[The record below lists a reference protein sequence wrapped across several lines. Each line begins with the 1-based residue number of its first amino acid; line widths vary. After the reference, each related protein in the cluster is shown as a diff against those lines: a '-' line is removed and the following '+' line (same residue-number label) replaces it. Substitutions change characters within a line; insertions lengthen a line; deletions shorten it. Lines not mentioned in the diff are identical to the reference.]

1 MSLPCFSLKNFSIA
15 LLVNAGLVH
24 MSLYGNVLLT
34 TFEAPITSGTNL
46 SAVSTAWT
54 VTNGE
59 AKVVAGSGYQGTQGV
74 KITKGDNAE
83 ARITRAITW
92 NAAEQ
97 TAFIDFRVKPAAN
110 VQGSNAAIMVNGS
123 QIGLQRQDDST
134 DPNQS
139 SKGDIW
145 VLNGTDRKWISGP
158 ANLDGGLS
166 FPQWLLTHGQF
177 QLNSAKTAATDFIRI
192 TLRQDYE
199 RKVWDIYVNGNLTGA
214 DLRFEKQGILN
225 ALHIFGSSAD
235 DVFIDELQTLPTNM
249 LFPDA
254 DKDGIPDSVEVAN
267 GSNPNAKDRDSIDP
281 VTGKSYLQKYLQ
293 QLWPDDAPAGTGT
306 YVATGTTIPPL
317 TLPEHSPVGA
327 LKGNFSVGGDGS
339 ATYSVPI
346 DLPKGT
352 SGMEP
357 QLSLG
362 YSSNGGNSICGV
374 GFGLS
379 GLQSISRGPSSLK
392 KDGVIDGVDFD
403 EKDRFFLNG
412 ERLVCVAGTYG
423 MDGSIYRTE
432 MDAYSQ
438 IKLFGNANSGQGSY
452 WQVQTKAGLTIEFGN
467 TKGSKVTCQGAP
479 APLSWAVN
487 RVLDVK
493 SNYYDVLYA
502 EGPSDVVITND
513 AALIF
518 GNNSINSHRVAEIKY
533 TGNLT
538 ANELPYITVK
548 FNYED
553 RADTSFAYSYGIKS
567 ESNKRLS
574 SIEVKTDSYLNHTYL
589 LAYLTSGQTERSML
603 QMLSKFVTG
612 GTGPLATTFHWDA
625 HLGSLPTSMWKK
637 ASHIGSGNLPQ
648 LYEYGSGQ
656 NNDSGIISYASLEE
670 NNTVV
675 HLTGNAWRAKA
686 INYTV
691 TPNTKLTFD
700 YKTSSNP
707 RSEIVAI
714 GLDTNLTP
722 DSTRIYQIDG
732 SQAEYNQAYKPG
744 TVHNAGSDGNW
755 VTVTIPV
762 GSHFKGNASHLA
774 LINDDDNQENG
785 IGECYFRNI
794 RIYESGQT
802 EGLITFQPNQWE
814 VPELS
819 SSTWVDRGY
828 NFVDINS
835 DGLIDIVR
843 NSIIDAST
851 LNVISSVRQTLLN
864 HGMGWTEE
872 DQTWQ
877 LPSGAFLTSNDG
889 DATDTAFSYVRGS
902 STFTDFNA
910 DGRPDI
916 MQRSIIDSWDGTD
929 TSIVNFQSQVNN
941 GNGWTPTTLYSYPF
955 STHRQSGY
963 AASTNNRFRDWI
975 ETDLNGDGFP
985 DLIANTYRGTTKGD
999 INPSFH
1005 YESNYNR
1012 ANDEFMTLL
1021 FNPFALSFNSWTVSG
1036 TASTNGTITDLG
1048 YTTPNAADPT
1058 QKGYLSQGI
1067 GKDDLGCGLI
1077 DLNGDGLPELYAASN
1092 SVTKTFKNMGD
1103 GWDWVKLP
1111 DNTWICHDK
1120 PAMRLPKAIV
1130 NASGSSQ
1137 GSRLVDLNGDGLPD
1151 FLRGLSSFTG
1161 VHTLPGNQLSVHVNN
1176 GDDSLPG
1183 VGAMFTSITSAV
1195 GQNWLTPYTL
1205 DWDGSGIDNF
1215 GNELAD
1221 INGDGL
1227 TDLIFSSNYVN
1238 KSYLNTGT
1246 NFADKTAYAFPAG
1259 VRICSTTGQ
1268 LDNKRRNARLV
1279 DVNGDGFPDILG
1291 NLNKGAPEVWLNDS
1305 KSETINKIVDG
1316 FGSDIQI
1323 EYTRLND
1330 PTNKPG
1336 FNSRVYQ
1343 KNNGAL
1349 PPGQMAVIDSRLVV
1363 SRYSAPSYLNGTN
1376 DRRYTSHRYGDLRYD
1391 RNNESSVGFG
1401 WAEIKDELTQQITRT
1416 EYRQDFPFAGSPSVT
1431 HTKVLITQE
1440 NIDTAASHGSSIFE
1454 GATAGWKCL
1463 TKETADYAQ
1472 KQPELGIGGGGYIY
1486 RPVQIEAIKEQY
1498 DLKRSSS
1505 ATSPEPCG
1513 DFKSRTRTTQ
1523 ALADYDDYGFLRNS
1537 IVESLDGTI
1546 IATSSVYD
1554 HNIDD
1559 TKWHLGR
1566 LKASAVVKSKI
1577 GHMAITK
1584 SSNFTYDAFGML
1596 KTETIEPGN
1605 ALSVTK
1611 SYTYD
1616 DFGNIT
1622 HSHVIGKNSQGNLE
1636 TRSSQSIYDARGR
1649 FVIEEKNQLNHRV
1662 LYHYDL
1668 NRALLKNTT
1677 DINGLVTHFRYD
1689 GFGTLTLTIHPDGTR
1704 TGEVT
1709 GQVLSNNSVVPANL
1723 NVPNII
1729 KYYRA
1734 KQTSGGPVGF
1744 AYFDAAG
1751 REILS
1756 RSTTLVNGTASGEAR
1771 YATIYSHN
1779 QYDAFGR
1786 TTHTSLPFA
1795 ANEAPIYTQRLVDV
1809 LGRTYK
1815 TIHLNGSFD
1824 KVDCYGVAMLNG
1836 QSTTYS
1842 CVTAS
1847 NGQTLERWED
1857 QHGQMIQSRDES
1869 GLITAFIHDLEGRLT
1884 SVKMENTPRSTRAS
1898 TDVLAADHT
1907 LLLSNKFDIFGN
1919 KSEVWEINSGTST
1932 STYSALGEVAT
1943 STNAMGQTTSYEY
1956 DVLGRPTKIIR
1967 PDGEGTFIN
1976 EYDTAGGTAATG
1988 KPSKITGPSG
1998 YLEDI
2003 VYDSLGRPTS
2013 TSKTQ
2018 FGETFN
2024 TFTSYDALGRVKTST
2039 DAGGLTTSTHYDERY
2054 SIPVKIVLA
2063 SPPSGMTALPGVG
2076 TTLWESGTYDARG
2089 NALTQKL
2096 GNNVNITQAYQT
2108 STGNL
2113 LGLSATRAG
2122 SLVQNKAYA
2131 WDSAGNLTSRTNNH
2145 VRNANGSDPAITSL
2159 HESFGY
2165 DIQNRL
2171 TSRTIGSNVENYSYD
2186 VKGNLLTKPGAALT
2200 YNKPGPHQVGTATI
2214 KGAARTYQYN
2224 TAGYVTSDSK
2234 RSFYWSSFG
2243 QLRDLV
2249 YTAAPALHN
2258 LSGTMLELGAEVRSQ
2273 FFFDAT
2279 GNRARQWKTR
2289 TSTGSYKTESTLYLG
2304 SYEREIHSSSAH
2316 PSISVTEHKRVHRHS
2331 LGDMVYT
2338 RTITPSTGETV
2349 RLTTKLDDHLGSTD
2363 VLITS
2368 KWQNNTFTHESTEY
2382 QAYDPWGE
2390 RATTTTAVAFRQ
2402 ADSDPFRRSAQ
2413 DYDRGYTGHEM
2424 LDDSGII
2431 HMNGRL
2437 YDAELGRML
2446 SADPYVQV
2454 PEYSQNFNRY
2464 SYVLNNPLNKTDP
2477 TGYSWLSK
2485 AFHKIGAWVKEN
2497 WRTVVAIVLAV
2508 AFFFI
2513 APVLVGAVLSATGAV
2528 FTPLVTQAIIG
2539 ATAGFLSGAANAAL
2553 AGGDLGDVLR
2563 GGLVGAVQGAI
2574 SSGPLHSMEG
2584 ATSYAGKAA
2593 HVIGHGAT
2601 GGAANVAMGG
2611 KFQDGFLSAAAG
2623 AAATHTGL
2631 YGKFQGSGIDKV
2643 AGRTA
2648 VAAVIG
2654 GTASALGGGKFA
2666 NGAWTAAFQ
2675 HLLNSEAIFNK
2686 LLPLDKLAAQ
2696 AASDVY
2702 DEKTGGL
2709 LGGWSG
2715 AEYSKDGFYASLSF
2729 KNGYYF
2735 LAFRGTN
2742 MTSIDDWSANLSQG
2756 VGMEPDQ
2763 YKLALK
2769 LARHVVDVI
2778 GSDRLVICGHSLGG
2792 GLASYAGIN
2801 VKVST
2806 ITFNAAGLHNL
2817 NKGFLGNDAWG
2828 SSKYVR
2834 AHYIKGEILTS
2845 AQKIMGPL
2853 AANALGKS
2861 YSYDGG
2867 QGNTI
2872 EKHGMNQFLP

>member
-34 TFEAPITSGTNL
+34 TFEAPITPGTNL

-145 VLNGTDRKWISGP
+145 VLNGTDRKWISGS

-502 EGPSDVVITND
+502 EGPSDVVIAND

-538 ANELPYITVK
+538 ANEQPYITVK

-574 SIEVKTDSYLNHTYL
+574 SIEVKTDSYVNHTYL
-589 LAYLTSGQTERSML
+589 LAYVTSGQTERSML

-700 YKTSSNP
+700 YKASSNP

-762 GSHFKGNASHLA
+762 GSHFTGNASHLA

-843 NSIIDAST
+843 NSIIEASSLDVT
-851 LNVISSVRQTLLN
+851 SSVRQTLLN
-864 HGMGWTEE
+864 HGTGWTAE

-963 AASTNNRFRDWI
+963 AASTNNRFRDWV

-985 DLIANTYRGTTKGD
+985 DLIANTYRGTTKGV

-1021 FNPFALSFNSWTVSG
+1021 YKPFALSFNSWTVSG

-1067 GKDDLGCGLI
+1067 GKDDLGRGLI

-1092 SVTKTFKNMGD
+1092 SVIKTFKNMGD

-1161 VHTLPGNQLSVHVNN
+1161 VHTLPGNQLSVDVNN
-1176 GDDSLPG
+1176 GNDSLPG
-1183 VGAMFTSITSAV
+1183 VSSMFTSITSAV
-1195 GQNWLTPYTL
+1195 GQNWITPYTL

-1363 SRYSAPSYLNGTN
+1363 YRYSAPSYLNGTN
-1376 DRRYTSHRYGDLRYD
+1376 NRRYTSHRYGDLRYD
-1391 RNNESSVGFG
+1391 RNNETSLGFA
-1401 WAEIKDELTQQITRT
+1401 WAEIQDELTQQITRT

-1431 HTKVLITQE
+1431 HTKVFITRE

-1523 ALADYDDYGFLRNS
+1523 ALADYDNYGFLRNS
-1537 IVESLDGTI
+1537 IVESLDGSI

-1577 GHMAITK
+1577 GHITITK

-1605 ALSVTK
+1605 ALSVNK

-1662 LYHYDL
+1662 LYQYDL

-1677 DINGLVTHFRYD
+1677 DINGLVTQLRYD
-1689 GFGTLTLTIHPDGTR
+1689 DFGTLTLTLHPDGTR

-1709 GQVLSNNSVVPANL
+1709 GQVFSNNSVVPANL

-1771 YATIYSHN
+1771 YANIYSHN

-1795 ANEAPIYTQRLVDV
+1795 GNEAPIYSQRLVDV

-1836 QSTTYS
+1836 QPTTYS
-1842 CVTAS
+1842 CTTAT

-1884 SVKMENTPRSTRAS
+1884 SVKMENTPRTTRAS
-1898 TDVLAADHT
+1898 SDVLAADHT
-1907 LLLSNKFDIFGN
+1907 LLLRNKFDIFGN

-1932 STYSALGEVAT
+1932 STFSALGEVAT

-2003 VYDSLGRPTS
+2003 IYDSLGRPTS

-2039 DAGGLTTSTHYDERY
+2039 DAGGLTTCTHYDERY

-2063 SPPSGMTALPGVG
+2063 SPPSGMTVLPGVG
-2076 TTLWESGTYDARG
+2076 TTLWEAGTFDPRG

-2096 GNNVNITQAYQT
+2096 GNGVNIAQAYQT
-2108 STGNL
+2108 STGHL
-2113 LGLSATRAG
+2113 LGLNATRAG

-2145 VRNANGSDPAITSL
+2145 VRNANGSTTSITSL

-2234 RSFYWSSFG
+2234 RNYYWSSFG
-2243 QLRDLV
+2243 QLKDLT
-2249 YTAAPALHN
+2249 YSAAPALQD
-2258 LSGTMLELGAEVRSQ
+2258 LAGTQIEPAAFVQSQ
-2273 FFFDAT
+2273 FFCDAA

-2304 SYEREIHSSSAH
+2304 SYEREIHSSSVH
-2316 PSISVTEHKRVHRHS
+2316 PGISVTEHKRVHRHS

-2338 RTITPSTGETV
+2338 RSITPNTGETV

-2368 KWQNNTFTHESTEY
+2368 KWQNNTFTHESSEY

-2390 RATTTTAVAFRQ
+2390 RAATTTAVAFRQ
-2402 ADSDPFRRSAQ
+2402 TDSDPFRRSAQ

-2446 SADPYVQV
+2446 SADPFVQV

-2485 AFHKIGAWVKEN
+2485 AFHKIGSWVKEN
-2497 WRTVVAIVLAV
+2497 WRTIVSIVFFAV
-2508 AFFFI
+2508 AMWAIGAAFYAAFH
-2513 APVLVGAVLSATGAV
+2513 ATLNLVLHAGLAGAMTGAFSSAISGGDILKGALTGAITGAV
-2528 FTPLVTQAIIG
+2528 GGMLGGYGALVKNLGA
-2539 ATAGFLSGAANAAL
+2539 ATASGLSN
-2553 AGGDLGDVLR
+2553 
-2563 GGLVGAVQGAI
+2563 
-2574 SSGPLHSMEG
+2574 
-2584 ATSYAGKAA
+2584 
-2593 HVIGHGAT
+2593 VI
-2601 GGAANVAMGG
+2601 MGG
-2611 KFQDGFLSAAAG
+2611 KFGDGFISSLKYG
-2623 AAATHTGL
+2623 AIFEGAT
-2631 YGKFQGSGIDKV
+2631 IV
-2643 AGRTA
+2643 
-2648 VAAVIG
+2648 
-2654 GTASALGGGKFA
+2654 GKFA
-2666 NGAWTAAFQ
+2666 SSYLSKNNINEIGGVSTDE
-2675 HLLNSEAIFNK
+2675 HLDTIDQGYQADKDLSYNTKNNLGDINNSSYN
-2686 LLPLDKLAAQ
+2686 
-2696 AASDVY
+2696 
-2702 DEKTGGL
+2702 TGGFRM
-2709 LGGWSG
+2709 
-2715 AEYSKDGFYASLSF
+2715 KRFY
-2729 KNGYYF
+2729 
-2735 LAFRGTN
+2735 
-2742 MTSIDDWSANLSQG
+2742 
-2756 VGMEPDQ
+2756 
-2763 YKLALK
+2763 
-2769 LARHVVDVI
+2769 
-2778 GSDRLVICGHSLGG
+2778 SDRPTSNLDYAVFVNDIRKIRLMNMVGTQTGGDWMDNLLQGLGFKSKQYMAAIEQAQIQQSIAVKQGYTFVINGHSLGG
-2792 GLASYAGIN
+2792 GLAAAASAVTGAPAA
-2801 VKVST
+2801 
-2806 ITFNAAGLHNL
+2806 TFNAAGLNPLTLHHAGFGDKAHLIGSNVVHHSVAGELLTATEYSPL
-2817 NKGFLGNDAWG
+2817 NIALPVPA
-2828 SSKYVR
+2828 
-2834 AHYIKGEILTS
+2834 
-2845 AQKIMGPL
+2845 
-2853 AANALGKS
+2853 AANYYVYTPKLGFW
-2861 YSYDGG
+2861 DAI
-2867 QGNTI
+2867 NPLTTI
-2872 EKHGMNQFLP
+2872 NLHRPPHTLRAIKE